1 MKCPNCQNEL
11 HNLSVLNKFGQKL
24 EFSKCPHCR
33 SFWFKK
39 MRLYGFP
46 DDKASEFDTPGEID
60 ITANLV
66 CPEDQT
72 PLIDFKDPNV
82 PPEFIGFRC
91 SQCGGMFVPKSQL
104 LFYKKYQMGGKAY
117 MDMPRKT
124 AVALVSLGTFFLL
137 NLLFLAYSE
146 ITIRADVASY
156 SVIQSSIW
164 NYRTIAF
171 ILAFVLLA
179 VIIIMIIRFFK
190 SEKKD

>member
-1 MKCPNCQNEL
+1 MKCPNCQTEFETLN
-11 HNLSVLNKFGQKL
+11 VLNKFGQKL
-24 EFSKCPHCR
+24 EVDKCPHCQ

-39 MRLYGFP
+39 MQLYGFP
-46 DDKASEFDTPGEID
+46 TDKASEIDTPGEID
-60 ITANLV
+60 VAANLI

-91 SQCGGMFVPKSQL
+91 SICGGMFVPKSQL
-104 LFYKKYQMGGKAY
+104 LFYKKYQMGNQAY
-117 MDMPRKT
+117 MDMPRKAAT
-124 AVALVSLGTFFLL
+124 ALVVLGIFFLL

-156 SVIQSSIW
+156 SVIQSNIW

-179 VIIIMIIRFFK
+179 IIIIIIIRFFK